1 VRLKF
6 PFFLSALTMLCI
18 LTCFTEVLRA
28 EPGTK
33 IFYDCKG
40 DSGPVVRLTRY
51 QDAQQFKIQNDFERV
66 NDLGVRVIGSE
77 PTASDDCEGDA
88 CSQVTI
94 TWEEAKERYKVRN
107 NSADQWVRV
116 EAANLAATAATCVGP
131 SKEAYLSLKSIVG
144 AYKAKFDA
152 TCAGD

>member
-1 VRLKF
+1 
-6 PFFLSALTMLCI
+6 MLCI
-18 LTCFTEVLRA
+18 LACFTEVLRA

-33 IFYDCKG
+33 ILYDGEG
-40 DSGPVVRLTRY
+40 DACSVLTLTWD
-51 QDAQQFKIQNDFERV
+51 QEHQQFKVQNDFERV
-66 NDLGVRVIGSE
+66 NDLGVLVIGSE

-88 CSQVTI
+88 CSQVTV

-107 NSADQWVRV
+107 NSADQWIRV
-116 EAANLAATAATCVGP
+116 EASNLAATAATCVEP

-152 TCAGD
+152 TCAGN

>member
-1 VRLKF
+1 
-6 PFFLSALTMLCI
+6 MLCI
-18 LTCFTEVLRA
+18 QACFTEVLRA

-33 IFYDCKG
+33 ILYDWKG
-40 DSGPVVRLTRY
+40 DECSVVTSTLDQNRH
-51 QDAQQFKIQNDFERV
+51 QFKVQNDFERV

-77 PTASDDCEGDA
+77 TSASDECDGDA
-88 CSQVTI
+88 CSQVTV

-116 EAANLAATAATCVGP
+116 EAANLAATAVTCVEP